1 LQVSQEEKDAVPE
14 HIKKA
19 AREMGQKAFQERL
32 REIKMSQYD
41 ASLYSQ
47 FADGVNRQVKALRV
61 ILSNLQA
68 KSKERQWVR
77 HQTTGELDDAK
88 LIEGQ
93 IFLIMLFR

>member
-1 LQVSQEEKDAVPE
+1 VVQVSQEEKDAVPE

-41 ASLYSQ
+41 ADLYSQ
-47 FADGVNRQVKALRV
+47 FSDAVNRQVKSLRV

-68 KSKERQWVR
+68 KAKERQWVR

-88 LIEGQ
+88 LIEGNFC
-93 IFLIMLFR
+93 IVF